1 MLNEFLQLILNLFHI
16 LYSNLAISKSIN
28 IRIFGISPYLFYL
41 QTINAGYFTI
51 ITRTTSLINIFN
63 FFIYLRAGSKKVYIC
78 RIYWWYVSYSFILN
92 VVVVNR
98 LKISL
103 YLLLY
108 KLLSESDPDVDISIS
123 FNKDIWTED
132 GELDEQLRPRDSRR
146 SDKTALFVLNSH
158 ISLWLPSIYII
169 R

>member
-1 MLNEFLQLILNLFHI
+1 MSLYHI
-16 LYSNLAISKSIN
+16 LYSNLTISKSIN
-28 IRIFGISPYLFYL
+28 IRIFGIRPYLLYL

-51 ITRTTSLINIFN
+51 ITYTTSLINVFN
-63 FFIYLRAGSKKVYIC
+63 FFIYLRAGSKIKVYIC
-78 RIYWWYVSYSFILN
+78 RINRWYVSYFFILN
-92 VVVVNR
+92 VVVGFR
-98 LKISL
+98 LKMSL

-146 SDKTALFVLNSH
+146 SDNTALFVLNSH
-158 ISLWLPSIYII
+158 ISLWLPSIYIF